1 MRRLILAVFVFVLLG
16 IVLSLV
22 FQSHQGYLLLSFN
35 GWQIETS
42 LLFAIIALLVG
53 IWILALA
60 WRILVTG
67 VTAPRSIRH
76 FFGRRKARKARRSL
90 YTGLERMAEGRWA
103 VAQSEL
109 DRLAD
114 SHDAPGLNY
123 LYAARAAQFQGNI
136 RQRDT
141 FLEKASKNKGASELA
156 VLLTQAE
163 LQSMADQQAEASATL
178 SRLYE
183 LEPRHPLVLRLYA
196 EHAMHNGDYKQL
208 RELLGPLHKH
218 GGVSPERLEH
228 MSIVA
233 WKHELSR
240 QSDVGQLSAAWRK
253 VPKTLRSQPA
263 MTLHYAQCLQRV
275 GEENEAANIIRATLK
290 NTWDAPLVLLFGD
303 LKCESQTDQLSS
315 VEGWLK
321 QYGQKPELLL
331 VAGRLCLRNRLWGRA
346 RSYFEASQQNQSRP
360 EALLELGHLF
370 EQINEKDDARL
381 AYRQGLELRAAQSKP
396 VARDE
401 ARH

>member
-16 IVLSLV
+16 IGLSLV
-22 FQSHQGYLLLSFN
+22 FQTHQGYLLLSFN

-42 LLFAIIALLVG
+42 LLFALIALLLG
-53 IWILALA
+53 IWVLALA
-60 WRILVTG
+60 WRILVAG
-67 VTAPRSIRH
+67 VTAPKSIRH
-76 FFGRRKARKARRSL
+76 FFSRRKARKARRSL

-109 DRLAD
+109 DRLAE

-123 LYAARAAQFQGNI
+123 LYAARAAQFQGNV
-136 RQRDT
+136 RQRDE
-141 FLEKASKNKGASELA
+141 FLEKASKGKGASELA

-163 LQSMADQQAEASATL
+163 LQGMAGQQAEASATL
-178 SRLYE
+178 ARLYG

-196 EHAMHNGDYKQL
+196 EHAMANGDYKQL
-208 RELLGPLHKH
+208 RELLAPLQKH
-218 GGVSPERLEH
+218 GGVSPERLQQ

-233 WKHELSR
+233 WKDQLSQ
-240 QSDVGQLSAAWRK
+240 QSDVGQLTATWRK
-253 VPKTLRSQPA
+253 VPKTLRSHSSVA
-263 MTLHYAQCLQRV
+263 LHYAQCLQRI
-275 GEENEAANIIRATLK
+275 GEENEAANIVRGVLK

-315 VEGWLK
+315 VEGWLN

-346 RSYFEASQQNQSRP
+346 RSYFEASQNNQSRP

-370 EQINEKDDARL
+370 EQINEKDEARQ
-381 AYRQGLELRAAQSKP
+381 AYRQGLELRAGPAIP
-396 VARDE
+396 VARRE
-401 ARH
+401 AGH